1 MNYIGSKRKLV
12 SWIEDEIKSFAGEDL
27 SEKIFC
33 DMFAGTGTIG
43 RRFKPQ
49 VKKLIANDLEHY
61 SYILN
66 KNYIQNSAT
75 LKSKQE
81 RIEELNALDVQ
92 ENGFIYKHYALGS
105 GSKRQYFSDMNAKKI
120 DTIRQKIQ
128 EWYIKK
134 EIDEQMY
141 TFLLASLL
149 ESADKVAN
157 TASVYGSFLK
167 ELKPSAKELLVL
179 EAADFSSHTQEHSV
193 FNKDANIL
201 VDDICGDILYID
213 PPYNQRQYGLY
224 YHMLNTITRYDN
236 FEPQGKTGLR
246 TYTRSNYCK
255 TKEVYD
261 SFEALIENAD
271 FEYIFVSYSSEGHM
285 SKEEI
290 KNIMQKYGT
299 YSVQTKEHQRF
310 DVGTTFEYLHVIKKE
325 R

>member
-1 MNYIGSKRKLV
+1 MNYIGSKRKLA

-27 SEKIFC
+27 SAKIFC
-33 DMFAGTGTIG
+33 DMFAGTGIIG
-43 RRFKPQ
+43 RRFKTQ

-61 SYILN
+61 SYVLN
-66 KNYIQNSAT
+66 KNYIQNGAV
-75 LKSKQE
+75 LKNKQK
-81 RIEELNALDVQ
+81 RIEELNGLDVE
-92 ENGFIYKHYALGS
+92 ENGFIYRHYALGS
-105 GSKRQYFSDMNAKKI
+105 GSKRGYFSDINAKKI
-120 DTIRQKIQ
+120 DTMRQKIEQ
-128 EWYIKK
+128 WQTKK
-134 EIDEQMY
+134 EIDAQMY

-167 ELKPSAKELLVL
+167 ELKPSAKELLL
-179 EAADFSSHTQEHSV
+179 LKAADFSYHTQEHSV
-193 FNKDANIL
+193 FNKDANEL
-201 VDDICGDILYID
+201 ICEISGDILYID

-224 YHMLNTITRYDN
+224 YHILNTISQYDS

-255 TKEVYD
+255 TKKVYE
-261 SFEALIENAD
+261 SFEALIKNAD

-285 SKEEI
+285 SKEEM

-299 YSVQTKEHQRF
+299 YSMRTKEHRRF
-310 DVGTTFEYLHVIKKE
+310 DVGTTFEYLHVIKKV